1 MITIH
6 PYIPEQ
12 DEAAVFALWQAALGQ
27 QWPLAAADF
36 RLVTTGSPH
45 YQAGDH
51 FVARVGDRIV
61 GFAATQM
68 QRGQPDTAS
77 FMAVC
82 VDPALRRQGIGT
94 ALHTAALDHLRTL
107 GASNVQLAGGG
118 M

>member
-1 MITIH
+1 MVTIH
-6 PYIPEQ
+6 AYNPEQ

-36 RLVTTGSPH
+36 RLVTTGSEH

-51 FVARVGDRIV
+51 VVARRGEAIV

-77 FMAVC
+77 FMAIC
-82 VDPALRRQGIGT
+82 VDPAAQRQGIGT
-94 ALHTAALDHLRTL
+94 ALHAAALDHLHTL
-107 GASNVQLAGGG
+107 GATNVQLAG
-118 M
+118 